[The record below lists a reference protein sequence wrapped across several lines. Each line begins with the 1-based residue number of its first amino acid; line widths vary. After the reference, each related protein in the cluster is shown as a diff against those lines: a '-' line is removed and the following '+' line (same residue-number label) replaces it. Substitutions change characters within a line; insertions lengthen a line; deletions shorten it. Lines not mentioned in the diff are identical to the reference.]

1 MNKILALDFQQ
12 QDKNDM
18 VVNGFYDLKKLQE
31 EIKTLQAKEKQIKDF
46 LKSKE
51 FKQISIIRDGYID
64 ILKIT
69 QYESSK
75 VSVDSDMILEEILLN
90 FQNDPIT
97 QRKIA
102 HIFEKHTS
110 TKKVKNIKFT
120 FSKDE

>member
-1 MNKILALDFQQ
+1 MNKILALDFKQ

-31 EIKTLQAKEKQIKDF
+31 EIKSLQAKEKEIKDF
-46 LKSKE
+46 LKTKE
-51 FKQISIIRDGYID
+51 FKQISIIRDNYVD

-69 QYESSK
+69 QFESNK
-75 VSVDSDMILEEILLN
+75 VTVDSDMILEELLLN
-90 FQNDPIT
+90 FQNEPIV

-102 HIFEKHTS
+102 HIFEKHTT

>member
-1 MNKILALDFQQ
+1 MNKILALDFNQ

-31 EIKTLQAKEKQIKDF
+31 EIKTLQAKEKEIKDF
-46 LKSKE
+46 LKTKE
-51 FKQISIIRDGYID
+51 FKQISIIRDNYVD

-69 QYESSK
+69 QFESSK
-75 VSVDSDMILEEILLN
+75 VTVDSDMILEELLLN
-90 FQNDPIT
+90 FQNDPIV

-102 HIFEKHTS
+102 HIFEKHTT